1 MLNYPP
7 IFVKFAQAGSFKNT
21 QDFPSKKILFGAI
34 PAQPFSKFF
43 QHSASATAEFRLRQF
58 LFSNEHHQNLHSIW
72 ISD

>member
-21 QDFPSKKILFGAI
+21 QDFPNEKILFGII
-34 PAQPFSKFF
+34 PAQPFSQFL
-43 QHSASATAEFRLRQF
+43 QHSNSATSEFQLRKY
-58 LFSNEHHQNLHSIW
+58 LLGNEHHQNLHSTW